1 MSTIHVVA
9 PKLVVERVAD
19 IEGKDMADGYLTF
32 LLEVDAPQM
41 HAIELISDIS
51 STFSGREAE
60 FGLSGFVFSPSSRD
74 LFRDYA

>member
-1 MSTIHVVA
+1 MSTILVVA

-19 IEGKDMADGYLTF
+19 IEDMADGYLTF